1 MSRRCTLVTFSALAL
16 IGASALAQ
24 DLAQPTEFRVKLL
37 GPISTE
43 TNQKGDKITAQVLT
57 PAQYRGA
64 IMEGEIKE
72 SKSGGKI
79 KGTSVLNFSFDTL
92 VRGSQRVP
100 VKSSVDSV
108 YNSKGK
114 ENVDEEGRVIRK
126 KNNLGKA
133 AIATGAGILVMDEPL
148 SHVNRALRRECWHA
162 LRKACAERGA
172 SLVFSSHDAETILRE
187 AEHVICL
194 DRGRVAWSGPVAE
207 LYASPATRELAEFV
221 GPVNW
226 FEPEEAALWLNQS
239 FDRPRGSA
247 GAAPARPRGTRP
259 GAHRGRAPPGRP

>member
-1 MSRRCTLVTFSALAL
+1 LAL
-16 IGASALAQ
+16 LCASAYAQ

-43 TNQKGDKITAQVLT
+43 TNQRGDKITAQVLT

-133 AIATGAGILVMDEPL
+133 AIATGAGAIIGAIVGGGKGAAIGAG
-148 SHVNRALRRECWHA
+148 VGAA
-162 LRKACAERGA
+162 A
-172 SLVFSSHDAETILRE
+172 SLVLIQVAAEGANVTFAEGSEFLLSVQERE
-187 AEHVICL
+187 
-194 DRGRVAWSGPVAE
+194 RR
-207 LYASPATRELAEFV
+207 
-221 GPVNW
+221 
-226 FEPEEAALWLNQS
+226 
-239 FDRPRGSA
+239 
-247 GAAPARPRGTRP
+247 
-259 GAHRGRAPPGRP
+259 